1 MVRVVALGNVTIPAG
16 DKSAISYPL
25 TQASKSVKLY
35 VTAACPSVYVGPVK
49 VPDVDPVIGTQA
61 PAEWRKVRRSV
72 MYYALLLVGSIIYI
86 N

>member
-61 PAEWRKVRRSV
+61 LAKVRRSV